1 MSSQRDPEPTHSHRP
16 SLARRI
22 LIVGGVAG
30 GASCAARLR
39 RLDESVE
46 IAVFDRGPYV
56 AFANC
61 GLPYYVGDVI
71 ADEGALLIA
80 SPEMF
85 RERFNIEVHTNT
97 DVISIDRAGRTI
109 TVRDLRTGNSR
120 TERYDA
126 LVLSPGAAPIRPPLP
141 GVDLPG
147 VFAVRNIPDSRRIR
161 SWIADRHA
169 STAVVVGGGFIGLEM
184 VENLIHRRTR
194 RHRAGEAAAGHA
206 AARSGDGGPGHEAP
220 DREGRAAPSR
230 RWAGSHRRGR

>member
-1 MSSQRDPEPTHSHRP
+1 MSYDADPDPTRSP
-16 SLARRI
+16 DAGLSRRI

-71 ADEGALLIA
+71 TDERTLLVA

-97 DVISIDRAGRTI
+97 DVIDIDRPAHVI
-109 TVRDLRTGNSR
+109 SVRDLHTGNSR
-120 TERYDA
+120 
-126 LVLSPGAAPIRPPLP
+126 P
-141 GVDLPG
+141 
-147 VFAVRNIPDSRRIR
+147 
-161 SWIADRHA
+161 
-169 STAVVVGGGFIGLEM
+169 
-184 VENLIHRRTR
+184 
-194 RHRAGEAAAGHA
+194 
-206 AARSGDGGPGHEAP
+206 
-220 DREGRAAPSR
+220 
-230 RWAGSHRRGR
+230 